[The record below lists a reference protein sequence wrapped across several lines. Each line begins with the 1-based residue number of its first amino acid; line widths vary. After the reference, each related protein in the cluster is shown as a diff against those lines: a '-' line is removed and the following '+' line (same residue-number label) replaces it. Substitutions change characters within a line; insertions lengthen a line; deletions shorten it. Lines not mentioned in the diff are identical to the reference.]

1 MRIAF
6 GIAALAA
13 LGTAFHAGSAEW
25 HSRGPALR
33 GDITGDG
40 RPETAV
46 IEYRGRP
53 SCDFRIVVGAL
64 VARLRPEICKG
75 KPGELYSGPDPHVA
89 VLADLDRRPGLEIVV
104 QLGHGAYMEFADIW
118 TYRNGVLRRYA
129 GREPHL
135 SYGSSVGT
143 GARVVG
149 CGSRAG
155 VVLISYRSYPP
166 HGRIV
171 RHWYKARDLR
181 LKLIRTKTIAWNSEQ
196 APPFPEFREPQ
207 PFPTCAKARAPR

>member
-1 MRIAF
+1 VRVAF
-6 GIAALAA
+6 AIAALTA
-13 LGTAFHAGSAEW
+13 LGTGFQASSAEW
-25 HSRGPALR
+25 HPRGPALR

-53 SCDFRIVVGAL
+53 SCDFRLVVGPL
-64 VARLRPEICKG
+64 VARVRPEICDG

-89 VLADLDRRPGLEIVV
+89 VLAELDRRPGLEVVV
-104 QLGHGAYMEFADIW
+104 QIAHGAYMEFADIW
-118 TYRNGVLRRYA
+118 TYRGGALRRYA

-135 SYGSSVGT
+135 SYGASVGT
-143 GARVVG
+143 GAHVVG
-149 CGSRAG
+149 CSRRAG
-155 VVLISYRSYPP
+155 VVLISDRSYPP
-166 HGRIV
+166 QGRIV
-171 RHWYKARDLR
+171 RRWYRAEDLR

-207 PFPTCAKARAPR
+207 PLATCAKARAPR